1 MHRAYYIC
9 RKRNPNTARA
19 KFEIERERERERG
32 LKTLNPE
39 LRLAENE
46 DCDVI
51 ERVERMV
58 A

>member
-19 KFEIERERERERG
+19 KFEIERERG
-32 LKTLNPE
+32 LKTLIPE

-51 ERVERMV
+51 ERVQRMV